1 MKFEEITIDSKV
13 YPGEYL
19 LHDPSQAI
27 VLCGAYMKA
36 EGKIRAL
43 RHGRMMEDKITHFRK
58 IQLNQVERKQRVVKR
73 CGGCK
78 SQ

>member
-19 LHDPSQAI
+19 LHDPSQEI
-27 VLCGAYMKA
+27 VLCGAYVKA
-36 EGKIRAL
+36 EGIIRVL
-43 RHGRMMEDKITHFRK
+43 RRGIIMEDKVANFRK
-58 IQLNQVERKQRVVKR
+58 IQLNQTERKRRAVKK
-73 CGGCK
+73 CGSCK